1 MSVFVFL
8 IVIDVMGQ
16 MASSPLDVLLTPYL
30 DINVQ
35 VHKLS
40 VLMKKSKLVLFC
52 RLAWPTF
59 NVGWC
64 PEETFDLAITV
75 IIKTVE
81 ETVFRP
87 WLGHPN

>member
-16 MASSPLDVLLTPYL
+16 MASSPLVLTPYL

-35 VHKLS
+35 AHKLS

-64 PEETFDLAITV
+64 PEGTFDLAI
-75 IIKTVE
+75 IGAVE